1 MAQMGHF
8 PRRREGPLPPHPP
21 PSWDENQAYDELLYW
36 DNLMQE
42 GHRLHPHDYDRYE
55 ELRYWYDCLCYEEDL
70 RQYNDY
76 IVEYR
81 KWEDENVH
89 SGEPL
94 PPMRPPPQRT
104 FVNEDRYIKAKH
116 TTVYPSAEQLDSVQS
131 MVSHMECALKSVS
144 DWLNEKESSAADTE
158 SDSPQS
164 KLRGVLRVGLVAK
177 GLLLKDNLELE
188 LVLLSRDMPTSS
200 LLRLISGKLSE
211 FIKDVTEEKYVITP
225 SIQEAAII
233 VTSTNEPMLKL
244 SIHLTSP
251 MVREQ
256 VEKESSG
263 EPCAESSPQD
273 ALDRQK
279 CLASLA
285 SLRQAKWFQAKV
297 SGVESCVVVIRILRD
312 LCSRVSTWAPL
323 KGWIL
328 ELLCQKSISTSERL
342 LGPGEAFRRVLECL
356 ASGILMEDGP
366 GISDPCER
374 DNTDA
379 GAHLTLQEREDITQS
394 AQFALRLSAFG
405 QLYKVL
411 GMDRLNSKASRMLS
425 EHNRVGDFPAKR
437 PREVYDAGDLEIK
450 SKFPRKEKSEPANAL
465 MKLNQLRPGTLYR
478 LASQTGPEHEPQFT
492 MAVEVDG
499 ITYEA
504 TGPSKRS
511 AKLHVA
517 QKVLLALG
525 VPLPS
530 ETKPADENKSQSVAA
545 PAASGSDET
554 TPSGSDDGTEG
565 GPILTKHGKNPVM
578 ELNEKRRS
586 LKYELVSVKGR
597 FNDKTFTIEVEV
609 DGQKFQGSGS
619 NKKLAKAN
627 AALAALEQL
636 FPEGSPA
643 DPLKKKRFPPMGYG
657 MAGVPYNAGN
667 RGRGRGRGRGFN
679 TGNFAG
685 STTTAGLTPA
695 VSVTN
700 SSTPMVPQ
708 EDLSATAAINAA
720 VYQAVPPPM
729 TGYYNQYSQSYSQ
742 FKKPLSQG
750 QGQIQNPSQNQSKT
764 TNQQAPLVG
773 PDYGYGY
780 QGTGM
785 GMGGTPDFNYAAYS
799 GPPGTAT
806 FGPPG
811 TTNQSYS
818 FTQSAYPNLGGYSS
832 GASTTDYTYR

>member
-1 MAQMGHF
+1 MAQIMGNF
-8 PRRREGPLPPHPP
+8 PRRREGPLPPRPP
-21 PSWDENQAYDELLYW
+21 PAWDEHQAYEELLYW

-42 GHRLHPHDYDRYE
+42 GYRLHPQDYDRYE

-70 RQYNDY
+70 RQYNQY

-81 KWEDENVH
+81 KWEEENLH
-89 SGEPL
+89 PEDLPPMR

-104 FVNEDRYIKAKH
+104 FVNEDRYVKAKH
-116 TTVYPSAEQLDSVQS
+116 TTVYPSAEQLDAVQS
-131 MVSHMECALKSVS
+131 MVSNVECALKSVS
-144 DWLNEKESSAADTE
+144 DWLNEKESSAADAG
-158 SDSPQS
+158 SGSPQS

-177 GLLLKDNLELE
+177 GLLLKGDMELE

-225 SIQEAAII
+225 SIQDAAII
-233 VTSTNEPMLKL
+233 VTSPKEPILKL

-251 MVREQ
+251 VVREQ
-256 VEKESSG
+256 VKKEASG

-279 CLASLA
+279 CLTSLA

-297 SGVESCVVVIRILRD
+297 SELESCVIVIRILRD
-312 LCSRVSTWAPL
+312 LCTRVSTWAPL

-328 ELLCQKSISTSERL
+328 ELLCQKAISTSERL

-356 ASGILMEDGP
+356 ASGILIEGGP

-374 DNTDA
+374 DSTDA
-379 GAHLTLQEREDITQS
+379 GAHLTLQQREDITQS

-411 GMDRLNSKASRMLS
+411 GMDRLNSKFARLLS
-425 EHNRVGDFPAKR
+425 EQNRVKR
-437 PREVYDAGDLEIK
+437 PREVYDAGDLEMRP
-450 SKFPRKEKSEPANAL
+450 KFPRKERREPANAL

-478 LASQTGPEHEPQFT
+478 LASQSGPEHEPQFT

-499 ITYEA
+499 VTYEA

-517 QKVLLALG
+517 QKVLQALG

-530 ETKPADENKSQSVAA
+530 EAKPADENKSQSVAA
-545 PAASGSDET
+545 PVVTGSDET
-554 TPSGSDDGTEG
+554 TPTGSDDGTEG

-578 ELNEKRRS
+578 ELNENRRS
-586 LKYELVSVKGR
+586 LKYELISVKGR

-643 DPLKKKRFPPMGYG
+643 DPLKKKKFPAMGYG
-657 MAGVPYNAGN
+657 MAGVSYNAGN
-667 RGRGRGRGRGFN
+667 RGGGRGRGRGFN
-679 TGNFAG
+679 TGKFAG

-695 VSVTN
+695 QSVTN
-700 SSTPMVPQ
+700 SSTTLNPQ
-708 EDLSATAAINAA
+708 EDPSATISAAT
-720 VYQAVPPPM
+720 YQAVPPPV
-729 TGYYNQYSQSYSQ
+729 TGYYYQYTQSYSQ
-742 FKKPLSQG
+742 FKKPLNQG
-750 QGQIQNPSQNQSKT
+750 QNQTQTQNQIQSKT

-780 QGTGM
+780 QGPGM
-785 GMGGTPDFNYAAYS
+785 GMGGPPDFNYAAYN

-832 GASTTDYTYR
+832 GANSTDYTYR

>member
-1 MAQMGHF
+1 M
-8 PRRREGPLPPHPP
+8 R
-21 PSWDENQAYDELLYW
+21 
-36 DNLMQE
+36 
-42 GHRLHPHDYDRYE
+42 
-55 ELRYWYDCLCYEEDL
+55 
-70 RQYNDY
+70 
-76 IVEYR
+76 
-81 KWEDENVH
+81 
-89 SGEPL
+89 
-94 PPMRPPPQRT
+94 PPMQPPPQRT
-104 FVNEDRYIKAKH
+104 FVNEDRYVKAKH
-116 TTVYPSAEQLDSVQS
+116 TTVYPSAEQLDAVQI
-131 MVSHMECALKSVS
+131 MVSNVECALKSVS
-144 DWLNEKESSAADTE
+144 DWLNEKESSAADAG
-158 SDSPQS
+158 SGSPQS

-177 GLLLKDNLELE
+177 GLLLKGDMELE

-225 SIQEAAII
+225 SIQDAAII
-233 VTSTNEPMLKL
+233 VTSPKQPILKL

-251 MVREQ
+251 VVREQ
-256 VEKESSG
+256 VKKEASG

-279 CLASLA
+279 CLTSLA

-297 SGVESCVVVIRILRD
+297 SELESCVIVIRILRD
-312 LCSRVSTWAPL
+312 LCTRVSTWAPL

-328 ELLCQKSISTSERL
+328 ELLCQKAISTSERL

-356 ASGILMEDGP
+356 ASGILIEGGP

-374 DNTDA
+374 DSTDA
-379 GAHLTLQEREDITQS
+379 GAHLTLQQREDITQS

-411 GMDRLNSKASRMLS
+411 GMDRLNSKFARLLS
-425 EHNRVGDFPAKR
+425 EQNRVKR
-437 PREVYDAGDLEIK
+437 PREVYDAGDLEMRP
-450 SKFPRKEKSEPANAL
+450 KFPRKERREPANAL

-478 LASQTGPEHEPQFT
+478 LASQSGPEHEPQFT

-499 ITYEA
+499 VTYEA

-517 QKVLLALG
+517 QKVLQALG

-530 ETKPADENKSQSVAA
+530 EAKPADENKSQTVAA
-545 PAASGSDET
+545 PVVTGSDET
-554 TPSGSDDGTEG
+554 TPTGSDDGTEG

-578 ELNEKRRS
+578 ELNENRRS

-643 DPLKKKRFPPMGYG
+643 DPLKKKKFPAMGYG
-657 MAGVPYNAGN
+657 MAGVSYNAGN
-667 RGRGRGRGRGFN
+667 RGRGRGFN
-679 TGNFAG
+679 TGQFAG

-695 VSVTN
+695 QSVTN
-700 SSTPMVPQ
+700 SSTPMNPQ
-708 EDLSATAAINAA
+708 EDPFATSTISAAT
-720 VYQAVPPPM
+720 YQAVPPPV
-729 TGYYNQYSQSYSQ
+729 TGYYNQYTQSYSQ
-742 FKKPLSQG
+742 FKKPLNQG
-750 QGQIQNPSQNQSKT
+750 QNQTPTQNQIQSKT

-780 QGTGM
+780 QGPGM
-785 GMGGTPDFNYAAYS
+785 GMGGPPDFNYAAYN

-811 TTNQSYS
+811 TTNPSYS

-832 GASTTDYTYR
+832 GANSTDYTYR

>member
-1 MAQMGHF
+1 PHASA
-8 PRRREGPLPPHPP
+8 RRGEILVRMRCGV
-21 PSWDENQAYDELLYW
+21 NAITLYS
-36 DNLMQE
+36 
-42 GHRLHPHDYDRYE
+42 RCRYE

-70 RQYNDY
+70 RQYNQY

-81 KWEDENVH
+81 KWEEEN
-89 SGEPL
+89 L
-94 PPMRPPPQRT
+94 PPTRPPMGPPPQRT
-104 FVNEDRYIKAKH
+104 FVNEDRYVKAKH
-116 TTVYPSAEQLDSVQS
+116 TTVYPSAKQLDAVQC
-131 MVSHMECALKSVS
+131 MVSNVECALKSVS
-144 DWLNEKESSAADTE
+144 NWLNEKESSAADAG
-158 SDSPQS
+158 SGSPQS

-177 GLLLKDNLELE
+177 GLLLKDDLELE
-188 LVLLSRDMPTSS
+188 LVLLCRDMPTSS

-211 FIKDVTEEKYVITP
+211 FIKDVTEEKYVVTP
-225 SIQEAAII
+225 SIQDAAII
-233 VTSTNEPMLKL
+233 VTSPKESILKL

-251 MVREQ
+251 VVREQ
-256 VEKESSG
+256 VEKEASG

-279 CLASLA
+279 CLTSLA

-297 SGVESCVVVIRILRD
+297 SELESCVIVIRILRD
-312 LCSRVSTWAPL
+312 LCNRVSTWAPL

-328 ELLCQKSISTSERL
+328 ELLCQKAISTSERL

-356 ASGILMEDGP
+356 ASGILMEGGP

-374 DNTDA
+374 DSTDA
-379 GAHLTLQEREDITQS
+379 GAHLTLQQREDITQS

-411 GMDRLNSKASRMLS
+411 GMDRLNSKAARLLS
-425 EHNRVGDFPAKR
+425 EQNRVTDIPVKR
-437 PREVYDAGDLEIK
+437 PREVYDAGDLEMRP
-450 SKFPRKEKSEPANAL
+450 KFPRKERHEPANAL
-465 MKLNQLRPGTLYR
+465 MKLNQLRPGTLYK

-499 ITYEA
+499 VTYEA

-517 QKVLLALG
+517 QKVLQELG

-530 ETKPADENKSQSVAA
+530 EAKPADEIKSQSVAA
-545 PAASGSDET
+545 PVVTGSDET
-554 TPSGSDDGTEG
+554 TPTGSEDGTEG

-586 LKYELVSVKGR
+586 LKYELTSVKGR

-643 DPLKKKRFPPMGYG
+643 DPLKKKKFPPMGYG

-667 RGRGRGRGRGFN
+667 RGRGRGR
-679 TGNFAG
+679 AQ
-685 STTTAGLTPA
+685 
-695 VSVTN
+695 SVTN
-700 SSTPMVPQ
+700 SSTPVNPQ
-708 EDLSATAAINAA
+708 EDQSATSTISAST
-720 VYQAVPPPM
+720 YQAVPPPV
-729 TGYYNQYSQSYSQ
+729 TGYYNQYTQSYSQ
-742 FKKPLSQG
+742 FKKPLNQG
-750 QGQIQNPSQNQSKT
+750 QNQTQNQIQSKT

-780 QGTGM
+780 QGPGM
-785 GMGGTPDFNYAAYS
+785 GMAGPPDYNYAAYN

-832 GASTTDYTYR
+832 GANSTDYTYR

>member
-1 MAQMGHF
+1 M
-8 PRRREGPLPPHPP
+8 R
-21 PSWDENQAYDELLYW
+21 
-36 DNLMQE
+36 
-42 GHRLHPHDYDRYE
+42 
-55 ELRYWYDCLCYEEDL
+55 
-70 RQYNDY
+70 
-76 IVEYR
+76 
-81 KWEDENVH
+81 
-89 SGEPL
+89 
-94 PPMRPPPQRT
+94 PPMQPPPQRT
-104 FVNEDRYIKAKH
+104 FVNEDRYVKAKH
-116 TTVYPSAEQLDSVQS
+116 TTVYPSAEQLDAVQI
-131 MVSHMECALKSVS
+131 MVSNVECALKSVS
-144 DWLNEKESSAADTE
+144 DWLNEKESSAADAG
-158 SDSPQS
+158 SGSPQS

-177 GLLLKDNLELE
+177 GLLLKGDMELE

-225 SIQEAAII
+225 SIQDAAII
-233 VTSTNEPMLKL
+233 VTSPKQPILKL

-251 MVREQ
+251 VVREQ
-256 VEKESSG
+256 VKKEASG

-279 CLASLA
+279 CLTSLA

-297 SGVESCVVVIRILRD
+297 SELESCVIVIRILRD
-312 LCSRVSTWAPL
+312 LCTRVSTWAPL

-328 ELLCQKSISTSERL
+328 ELLCQKAISTSERL

-356 ASGILMEDGP
+356 ASGILIEGGP

-374 DNTDA
+374 DSTDA
-379 GAHLTLQEREDITQS
+379 GAHLTLQQREDITQS

-411 GMDRLNSKASRMLS
+411 GMDRLNSKFARLLI
-425 EHNRVGDFPAKR
+425 KR
-437 PREVYDAGDLEIK
+437 PREVYDAGDLEMRPK
-450 SKFPRKEKSEPANAL
+450 REPANAL

-478 LASQTGPEHEPQFT
+478 LASQSGPEHEPQFT

-499 ITYEA
+499 VTYEA

-517 QKVLLALG
+517 QKVLQALG

-530 ETKPADENKSQSVAA
+530 EAKPADENKSQTVAA
-545 PAASGSDET
+545 PVVTGSDET
-554 TPSGSDDGTEG
+554 TPTGKLVWHDWFHFISQG

-578 ELNEKRRS
+578 ELNENRRS

-643 DPLKKKRFPPMGYG
+643 DPLKKKKFPAMGYG
-657 MAGVPYNAGN
+657 MAGVSYNAGN
-667 RGRGRGRGRGFN
+667 RGRGRGFN
-679 TGNFAG
+679 TGKCRLQMHVTYSCNVDVVLTFILYQFISPG

-695 VSVTN
+695 QSVTN
-700 SSTPMVPQ
+700 SSTPMNPQ
-708 EDLSATAAINAA
+708 EDPFATSTISAAT
-720 VYQAVPPPM
+720 YQAVPPPV
-729 TGYYNQYSQSYSQ
+729 TGYYNQYTQSYSQ
-742 FKKPLSQG
+742 FKKPLNQG
-750 QGQIQNPSQNQSKT
+750 QNQTPTQNQIQSKT

-780 QGTGM
+780 QGPGM
-785 GMGGTPDFNYAAYS
+785 GMGGPPDFNYAGEFECLHAV
-799 GPPGTAT
+799 
-806 FGPPG
+806 
-811 TTNQSYS
+811 
-818 FTQSAYPNLGGYSS
+818 
-832 GASTTDYTYR
+832 

>member
-1 MAQMGHF
+1 MAQMGIF
-8 PRRREGPLPPHPP
+8 PRRREGLVPPRPP
-21 PSWDENQAYDELLYW
+21 PAWDEQQAYEELLYW
-36 DNLMQE
+36 DTLLQE
-42 GHRLHPHDYDRYE
+42 GHRLHPQDYDRYD

-70 RQYNDY
+70 RQYNQY
-76 IVEYR
+76 VVEYR
-81 KWEDENVH
+81 KWEEETLHPED
-89 SGEPL
+89 L

-104 FVNEDRYIKAKH
+104 FVNEDRYVKAKH
-116 TTVYPSAEQLDSVQS
+116 TTVYPSAEQLDAVQS
-131 MVSHMECALKSVS
+131 MVSNVEHALKSVS
-144 DWLNEKESSAADTE
+144 EWLNEKESSAVDAV
-158 SDSPQS
+158 SGSSQS

-177 GLLLKDNLELE
+177 GLLLKDELELE
-188 LVLLSRDMPTSS
+188 LVLLSRDVPTSS

-225 SIQEAAII
+225 SIQDAAII
-233 VTSTNEPMLKL
+233 VTSPTEPSLKL
-244 SIHLTSP
+244 SIHLSSP
-251 MVREQ
+251 VVREQ
-256 VEKESSG
+256 VEKEASG
-263 EPCAESSPQD
+263 EPCAESSPPD

-279 CLASLA
+279 CLTSLA

-297 SGVESCVVVIRILRD
+297 SGLESCVIVIRILRD
-312 LCSRVSTWAPL
+312 LCTRVSTWAPL

-328 ELLCQKSISTSERL
+328 ELLCHKAISTSERL
-342 LGPGEAFRRVLECL
+342 LGPGEALRRVLECL
-356 ASGILMEDGP
+356 ASGILLEDGP

-379 GAHLTLQEREDITQS
+379 SAHLTPQQREDITQS

-411 GMDRLNSKASRMLS
+411 GMDRLNSKAARLLQ
-425 EHNRVGDFPAKR
+425 HRVADIPGKR
-437 PREVYDAGDLEIK
+437 PREVYDAGDLEMRP
-450 SKFPRKEKSEPANAL
+450 KFPRKAERREPANAL
-465 MKLNQLRPGTLYR
+465 MKLNQLRPGTLYK

-499 ITYEA
+499 VTYEA

-525 VPLPS
+525 VPLPA
-530 ETKPADENKSQSVAA
+530 ETKPAEEIKSQPVAA
-545 PAASGSDET
+545 PAVTRSDET
-554 TPSGSDDGTEG
+554 TPTGSDDGNEG

-586 LKYELVSVKGR
+586 LKYELTSVKGR

-643 DPLKKKRFPPMGYG
+643 DPLKKKKFPPMGYG
-657 MAGVPYNAGN
+657 MAGVSYNAGN

-679 TGNFAG
+679 TGKFAG

-695 VSVTN
+695 QSVTS
-700 SSTPMVPQ
+700 SSTPMNPQ
-708 EDLSATAAINAA
+708 KAPSASSTVSTAT
-720 VYQAVPPPM
+720 YQAVPPPV
-729 TGYYNQYSQSYSQ
+729 TGYYNQYTQSYSQ
-742 FKKPLSQG
+742 FKKPGEQG
-750 QGQIQNPSQNQSKT
+750 QNQNQTQSKT

-780 QGTGM
+780 QGPGM
-785 GMGGTPDFNYAAYS
+785 GMGGPPGFNYAAYS

-832 GASTTDYTYR
+832 AANSTDYTYR

>member
-1 MAQMGHF
+1 
-8 PRRREGPLPPHPP
+8 
-21 PSWDENQAYDELLYW
+21 
-36 DNLMQE
+36 
-42 GHRLHPHDYDRYE
+42 
-55 ELRYWYDCLCYEEDL
+55 
-70 RQYNDY
+70 
-76 IVEYR
+76 
-81 KWEDENVH
+81 
-89 SGEPL
+89 
-94 PPMRPPPQRT
+94 MRSRT
-104 FVNEDRYIKAKH
+104 FVNEDRYVKAKH
-116 TTVYPSAEQLDSVQS
+116 TTVYPSAEQLDAVQG
-131 MVSHMECALKSVS
+131 MVSNVERALKSVS
-144 DWLNEKESSAADTE
+144 EWLNEKEGSAADAVRYGRC
-158 SDSPQS
+158 

-177 GLLLKDNLELE
+177 GLLLKDDLELE
-188 LVLLSRDMPTSS
+188 LVLLSRDVPTSS

-225 SIQEAAII
+225 SIQDAAII
-233 VTSTNEPMLKL
+233 VTSPTEPSLKL

-251 MVREQ
+251 VVREQ
-256 VEKESSG
+256 VEKEASG

-297 SGVESCVVVIRILRD
+297 SGLESCVIVIRILRD
-312 LCSRVSTWAPL
+312 LCTRVSTWAPL
-323 KGWIL
+323 KGWII
-328 ELLCQKSISTSERL
+328 ELLCQKAISTSERL

-374 DNTDA
+374 DSTDA
-379 GAHLTLQEREDITQS
+379 SVHLTLQQREDITQS

-411 GMDRLNSKASRMLS
+411 GMDRLNSKAARMFNEQNRGTKVTLS
-425 EHNRVGDFPAKR
+425 SVQKQR
-437 PREVYDAGDLEIK
+437 
-450 SKFPRKEKSEPANAL
+450 EPANAL

-499 ITYEA
+499 VTYEA
-504 TGPSKRS
+504 TGSSKRS

-517 QKVLLALG
+517 QKVLQALG

-545 PAASGSDET
+545 PAVTGSDET
-554 TPSGSDDGTEG
+554 TPTGSDDGNEG

-586 LKYELVSVKGR
+586 LKYELTSVKGR

-643 DPLKKKRFPPMGYG
+643 DPLKKKRFPPM
-657 MAGVPYNAGN
+657 VK
-667 RGRGRGRGRGFN
+667 
-679 TGNFAG
+679 
-685 STTTAGLTPA
+685 
-695 VSVTN
+695 
-700 SSTPMVPQ
+700 
-708 EDLSATAAINAA
+708 ATC
-720 VYQAVPPPM
+720 
-729 TGYYNQYSQSYSQ
+729 
-742 FKKPLSQG
+742 
-750 QGQIQNPSQNQSKT
+750 
-764 TNQQAPLVG
+764 
-773 PDYGYGY
+773 
-780 QGTGM
+780 
-785 GMGGTPDFNYAAYS
+785 YS
-799 GPPGTAT
+799 G
-806 FGPPG
+806 
-811 TTNQSYS
+811 SS
-818 FTQSAYPNLGGYSS
+818 LGL
-832 GASTTDYTYR
+832 